1 MNVKI
6 SNGNSKM
13 GKIPSVSFPSLLT
26 CIKCDCNKIC
36 YAHKLEKLRPSVRQ
50 SYLHN
55 WNLYKLDRETY
66 WREIEATIMLSRFF
80 RFHVSGDIPDQD
92 YIHRMI
98 DVANR
103 NQHCEILCF
112 TKKFDMCNKEISE
125 RKGELP
131 NNLHLIY
138 SGWKNLKMKNPYNLP
153 EAHVRY
159 RDGNTTAR
167 ENAIEC
173 NGNCTECAITD
184 RGCWVLEKGEQV
196 VFTQH

>member
-55 WNLYKLDRETY
+55 WNLYKSDRETY

-103 NQHCEILCF
+103 HQHCEILCF

-159 RDGNTTAR
+159 RDGTTTAM
-167 ENAIEC
+167 EEAIEC
-173 NGNCTECAITD
+173 DGDCTECAITD
-184 RGCWVLEKGEQV
+184 SGCWVLKKGEQV
-196 VFTQH
+196 VFNQH

>member
-55 WNLYKLDRETY
+55 WNLYKSDRETY

-159 RDGNTTAR
+159 RDGTTTAM
-167 ENAIEC
+167 EEAIEC
-173 NGNCTECAITD
+173 DGDCTECAITD
-184 RGCWVLEKGEQV
+184 SGCWVLKKGEQV
-196 VFTQH
+196 VFNQH

>member
-55 WNLYKLDRETY
+55 WNLYKSDRETY

-103 NQHCEILCF
+103 HQHCEILCF

-159 RDGNTTAR
+159 RDGNTIAR

-173 NGNCTECAITD
+173 DGDCTECAITD
-184 RGCWVLEKGEQV
+184 RGCWALEKGEQV

>member
-55 WNLYKLDRETY
+55 WNLYKSDRETY

-103 NQHCEILCF
+103 HQHCEILCF
-112 TKKFDMCNKEISE
+112 IKKFDMCNKEISE

-159 RDGNTTAR
+159 RDGTTTAM
-167 ENAIEC
+167 EEAIEC
-173 NGNCTECAITD
+173 DGDCTECAITD
-184 RGCWVLEKGEQV
+184 SGCWVLEKGEQV

>member
-55 WNLYKLDRETY
+55 WNLYKSDRETY

-103 NQHCEILCF
+103 HQHCEILCF

-159 RDGNTTAR
+159 RDGTTTAM
-167 ENAIEC
+167 EEAIEC
-173 NGNCTECAITD
+173 DGDCTECAITD
-184 RGCWVLEKGEQV
+184 SGCWVLKKGEQV

>member
-55 WNLYKLDRETY
+55 WNLYKSDRETY

-103 NQHCEILCF
+103 HQHCEILCF

-159 RDGNTTAR
+159 RDGTTTAM
-167 ENAIEC
+167 EEAIEC
-173 NGNCTECAITD
+173 DGDCTECAITD
-184 RGCWVLEKGEQV
+184 SGCWVLKKGEQF
-196 VFTQH
+196 VFNQH

>member
-55 WNLYKLDRETY
+55 WNLYKSDRETY

-103 NQHCEILCF
+103 HQHCEILCF

-159 RDGNTTAR
+159 RDGTTTAM
-167 ENAIEC
+167 EEAIEC
-173 NGNCTECAITD
+173 DGDCTECAITD
-184 RGCWVLEKGEQV
+184 SGCWVLEKGEQV

>member
-55 WNLYKLDRETY
+55 WNLYKTDKETY
-66 WREIEATIMLSRFF
+66 WREVEATIMLSRFF

-112 TKKFDMCNKEISE
+112 TKKFNICNKEISE

-131 NNLHLIY
+131 NNLHLVY

>member
-13 GKIPSVSFPSLLT
+13 GNIPSVSFPSLLT

-36 YAHKLEKLRPSVRQ
+36 YANKLEKLRPSVRQ

>member
-112 TKKFDMCNKEISE
+112 TKKFDICNKEISE

-173 NGNCTECAITD
+173 DGDCTECAITD